1 MSAGWIV
8 LAVIVVLIAYVIL
21 IYNRLVQMRNRFKN
35 AFAQIDVQLTRRY
48 ELIPNLV
55 ESAKAYLTHERET
68 LEKVIEAR
76 NQAAAAVK
84 QAANQPGDA
93 QAMGKLIGAESLLG
107 SALAQFRMVVENYPD
122 LKADKTIA
130 GLMEELVSTENRVSF
145 ARQAY
150 NDDVMVYN
158 TQRESFPD
166 VMLAGSFGFA
176 AATLFEMPDTAARAP
191 VKVSFDR

>member
-1 MSAGWIV
+1 MTTAWIV
-8 LAVIVVLIAYVIL
+8 LGIIVVLIAYTIL
-21 IYNRLVQMRNRFKN
+21 IYNRLVQMRNRYKN

-55 ESAKAYLTHERET
+55 ESAKAYLQHERET

-93 QAMGKLIGAESLLG
+93 KAMSHLIGAESLLG
-107 SALAQFRMVVENYPD
+107 SALSQFRMVVENYPD

-130 GLMEELVSTENRVSF
+130 SLMEELVSTENRVSF

-166 VMLAGSFGFA
+166 VMLAGTFGFA
-176 AATLFEMPDTAARAP
+176 TAALFEMPDTAAKAP

>member
-8 LAVIVVLIAYVIL
+8 LGVIVVLIAYVIF
-21 IYNRLVQMRNRFKN
+21 IYNRLVQMRNRYKN
-35 AFAQIDVQLTRRY
+35 GFAQIDVQLTRRY

-84 QAANQPGDA
+84 QAAQQPGDA
-93 QAMGKLIGAESLLG
+93 KAMGKLIGAESLLG
-107 SALAQFRMVVENYPD
+107 SALAQFRMVVENYPQ
-122 LKADKTIA
+122 LKADKTISD
-130 GLMEELVSTENRVSF
+130 LMEELVSTENRVSF

-166 VMLAGSFGFA
+166 VVLAGSFGFV
-176 AATLFEMPDTAARAP
+176 AATLFEMPDTAARKP
-191 VKVSFDR
+191 VKVSF